1 LCKIEDLFFDCP
13 TIAKPRNVG
22 SNVEKNENKLKYK
35 IITKKKKFY
44 WTVNS
49 VFFTIITITTLP
61 VFIKLNILKSENVT
75 ILDKSLLSI
84 MLVTFFV
91 TIIIG
96 ISKFNK
102 FVTLKGE
109 LNSDL
114 ELKNDKIIINEK
126 EYLLNIIQKIEISAF
141 DFKGAYSG
149 YRNFDGTLSNGVDNK
164 MVIYL
169 VDNNKIELNFQQNFE
184 NEIRNESKILIDYCN
199 QGKLHYL
206 NLLEILGINNYEEI
220 QKFKSENL
228 TKSK

>member
-1 LCKIEDLFFDCP
+1 M
-13 TIAKPRNVG
+13 
-22 SNVEKNENKLKYK
+22 KYK

-114 ELKNDKIIINEK
+114 ELKNDRIIINEK